1 MAKAV
6 NRVSQ
11 LTKTSHVALG
21 SVVAGAGVMAAASAA
36 NAEMIGLEIYDIN
49 KSAKNSA
56 FKFDLNKDGINDFIV
71 RSKESGLDKKG
82 FANIKGLSRK
92 IEMPEKRAVN
102 FDDVREPIK
111 VLERGVGRVAVEKLD
126 GDKTRFVERFENPG
140 EVDGSSN
147 FQSSGTFY
155 TESFLEKPDFDIDK
169 VQLFV
174 EDGPEFIGPF
184 SEVGDVGYIGLSLTF
199 GEEICCIAQ
208 RAVLVDEGMELI
220 HMGEDDEYL
229 EGPVTFYGWAEV
241 VRGSL
246 TVNRVGFQTIAGA
259 PAPIPGTPIDV
270 PEPATLPLL
279 ALGAA
284 GLAAMRRRKAVA
296 A

>member
-1 MAKAV
+1 MANTADKI
-6 NRVSQ
+6 SK
-11 LTKTSHVALG
+11 LTKRSHGALG
-21 SVVAGAGVMAAASAA
+21 SFVAGAGVVAAASAA
-36 NAEMIGLEIYDIN
+36 NAEMIGLEIYDVN

-82 FANIKGLSRK
+82 FANIKGLGRK
-92 IEMPEKRAVN
+92 LKMPETRAVN
-102 FDDVREPIK
+102 LDDVKEPIK
-111 VLERGVGRVAVEKLD
+111 VLDRGVARVAVEEIL
-126 GDKTRFVERFENPG
+126 GERGRFVERFENPG
-140 EVDGSSN
+140 EVDGSSD
-147 FQSSGTFY
+147 FKSSGTFY
-155 TESFLEKPDFDIDK
+155 TESFGKEPDLDIDK
-169 VQLFV
+169 VQLFI
-174 EDGPEFIGPF
+174 EDGPEFVGPF

-208 RAVLVDEGMELI
+208 REVLVDEGMELI
-220 HMGEDDEYL
+220 HMGEDDGYL
-229 EGPVTFYGWAEV
+229 DGPVTFYGWAEV

-259 PAPIPGTPIDV
+259 AAPIPGTPIDV

>member
-1 MAKAV
+1 MAKSA
-6 NRVSQ
+6 NKVSQ
-11 LTKTSHVALG
+11 LTKTSHVTLG
-21 SVVAGAGVMAAASAA
+21 SLVAGAGVMAAASAA

-92 IEMPEKRAVN
+92 IEIPAKRAVN

-111 VLERGVGRVAVEKLD
+111 VLDRGVGRVAVEKLD

-140 EVDGSSN
+140 EVDDSSN
-147 FQSSGTFY
+147 FRSSGTFY
-155 TESFLEKPDFDIDK
+155 TESFREKPDLDIDK

-208 RAVLVDEGMELI
+208 QAVLVDEGMELI
-220 HMGEDDEYL
+220 HMGDDEGMD
-229 EGPVTFYGWAEV
+229 GPTTFYGWAEV

-246 TVNRVGFQTIAGA
+246 TVNRIGFQTIAGA
-259 PAPIPGTPIDV
+259 AAPIPGGPIDV